1 MLQIVVTKALF
12 IDRIVF
18 LSINIYSDLNHQ
30 FFIYV
35 KVVSF
40 WKYIRDEINASF
52 PIPKRDHF
60 NVNWLNYWA
69 HFAHIS
75 LTHGLLLGD
84 IGIDRMGKIE
94 RLR

>member
-40 WKYIRDEINASF
+40 WKHIRDETNAIFS
-52 PIPKRDHF
+52 IPKRDQF
-60 NVNWLNYWA
+60 NVNWLNYWF
-69 HFAHIS
+69 H
-75 LTHGLLLGD
+75 LGSSR
-84 IGIDRMGKIE
+84 INAVHKLIYL
-94 RLR
+94 RLND